1 LTTGGKSNVEIDI
14 PIVIF
19 IKSEKEA
26 LESFRQLLNI
36 INFIIV
42 NDDLEK
48 EIYLN
53 FNNINNFKKVQLVNL
68 FYFLFSLP
76 HTSPH
81 SQVKLKI
88 NKEIIIQILN
98 SNIYYILSKFPNC
111 LFFLTFIYQYYIIY
125 LQSFFIF
132 FVVFSFL
139 FTDIL
144 DILSNFNK
152 RLLEILLI

>member
-1 LTTGGKSNVEIDI
+1 MEIDI

-19 IKSEKEA
+19 IKSEKED

-53 FNNINNFKKVQLVNL
+53 FNNINNFKNVQLVNL

-76 HTSPH
+76 HISPH

-98 SNIYYILSKFPNC
+98 SNIYYIISKFPNC

-152 RLLEILLI
+152 GLLEILLI